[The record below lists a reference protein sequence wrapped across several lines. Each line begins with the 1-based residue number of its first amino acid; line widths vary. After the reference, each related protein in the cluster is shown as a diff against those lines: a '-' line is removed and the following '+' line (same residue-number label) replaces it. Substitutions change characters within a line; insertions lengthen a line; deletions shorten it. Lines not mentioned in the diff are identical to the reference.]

1 MKKTQKLAAVMLLMI
16 LAGSLSLSRLAE
28 ESTEQVPETAKEA
41 QVASADE
48 MLVPEEVVEDW
59 MVPIYPEELKDG
71 VYDISVRSSSSMF
84 AIESCQLTVEN
95 GEMNAVLTM
104 GGKGYLKL
112 FMGTGQEAVD
122 ADDEDYIPFAEA
134 EDGSH
139 TFEVPVKALD
149 MGIDCAAFS
158 KKKEKWYDRVLVF
171 ESTSLPAEAWK
182 ELKMTTVE
190 DLALE
195 DGNYQI
201 AVSLAGGSGRASVES
216 PAEIKVEKGE
226 ITARIIF
233 SSKNYDY
240 MLVDGEKYEKVNTEG
255 NSTFLIPVAGFD
267 YNMPAVADTLAM
279 STPHEID
286 YTLYFNSETLE
297 KAE

>member
-1 MKKTQKLAAVMLLMI
+1 M
-16 LAGSLSLSRLAE
+16 
-28 ESTEQVPETAKEA
+28 
-41 QVASADE
+41 
-48 MLVPEEVVEDW
+48 
-59 MVPIYPEELKDG
+59 
-71 VYDISVRSSSSMF
+71 
-84 AIESCQLTVEN
+84 
-95 GEMNAVLTM
+95 
-104 GGKGYLKL
+104 
-112 FMGTGQEAVD
+112 
-122 ADDEDYIPFAEA
+122 
-134 EDGSH
+134 
-139 TFEVPVKALD
+139 KALD

>member
-16 LAGSLSLSRLAE
+16 LAGSLSLSGLAE
-28 ESTEQVPETAKEA
+28 ESTEQVTETAKEA